1 MKQVF
6 ISINGDDSKSGLT
19 REEAVKSWKR
29 LMQLSKGD
37 AEWVLMEGAV
47 TEDSLMKE
55 KIDEAAARVAA
66 RKNQA

>member
-6 ISINGDDSKSGLT
+6 ISINGDDSKTGET
-19 REEAVKSWKR
+19 REEAIKSWKR
-29 LMQLSKGD
+29 LMQLSKGN
-37 AEWVLMEGAV
+37 AEWVFMEGAL

-66 RKNQA
+66 RKK

>member
-6 ISINGDDSKSGLT
+6 VSIKGDDSKDGET
-19 REEAVKSWKR
+19 RKEAIKSWKR
-29 LMQLSKGD
+29 LMQLSKGNT
-37 AEWVLMEGAV
+37 EWVFMEGAV

-66 RKNQA
+66 RKK